1 MKKNRTSIYLA
12 IQLLLLYLLPT
23 LIFSIAIFTFKNV
36 IYQGLLI
43 SSYIIWLVVISIIAM
58 INIKKYMQNNL
69 LANNGVNYFIEK
81 ELFKSQIGVIVF
93 LDKGKIVWTS
103 NFIETRFS
111 KNIIGKNIKELLNLD
126 KWDNE
131 NLSLEVEIKGFKY
144 EVHIILEK
152 NLAIF
157 KDVTIRDNIISDY
170 TNQRVV
176 FGEINIDNI
185 NLFQASMSEDELFKV
200 YSIVI
205 NMLEDL
211 TKKYDLIYRQ
221 YENGR
226 YFIITNQETLDKLES
241 EHFRVFESL
250 GDGKTVNDNLITVSA
265 GFAYGIYKLDT
276 LSLLAKEALLQ
287 SQTRGGNQTTVMS
300 RDAKSRHYGS
310 TSEIKINISRTNVKL
325 ISQGLVTKLMSHDI
339 TRVIIYGHK
348 NADLDAIGSAYGL
361 YVLSKEYNK
370 EAYIQNLTYDETTT
384 RKVNNTFTSELRN
397 NIFISARK
405 ATKLNDDNTL
415 VILTDVADE
424 NRIENKNAF
433 KNIKKNNIFVID
445 HHRILRNPTFLSS
458 NNLYIDSSASSASEI
473 VTEIIAL
480 TNNKNKIN
488 KTAAQFLLD
497 GIYLDTSMFQKH
509 TSSKTFYACSLLE
522 EWGADAQKST
532 ISLKMSEEIYDKVAQ
547 LKSNMQE
554 IKPGYFLSYADIEA
568 SSDIIA
574 IAAEEILRVEG
585 RKAAFVVGKLEGTN
599 RYKLSA
605 RGLDTNVQVIAE
617 AVNGGGHFG
626 AAAAESSEPLEVFV
640 DNIKQ
645 AIVSVKNES
654 NNN

>member
-276 LSLLAKEALLQ
+276 LNLLAKEALLQ

-384 RKVNNTFTSELRN
+384 RKVNNTFTSELKN

-568 SSDIIA
+568 SNDIIA

>member
-1 MKKNRTSIYLA
+1 M
-12 IQLLLLYLLPT
+12 
-23 LIFSIAIFTFKNV
+23 
-36 IYQGLLI
+36 
-43 SSYIIWLVVISIIAM
+43 
-58 INIKKYMQNNL
+58 
-69 LANNGVNYFIEK
+69 
-81 ELFKSQIGVIVF
+81 
-93 LDKGKIVWTS
+93 
-103 NFIETRFS
+103 
-111 KNIIGKNIKELLNLD
+111 
-126 KWDNE
+126 
-131 NLSLEVEIKGFKY
+131 
-144 EVHIILEK
+144 
-152 NLAIF
+152 
-157 KDVTIRDNIISDY
+157 
-170 TNQRVV
+170 
-176 FGEINIDNI
+176 
-185 NLFQASMSEDELFKV
+185 
-200 YSIVI
+200 
-205 NMLEDL
+205 
-211 TKKYDLIYRQ
+211 
-221 YENGR
+221 
-226 YFIITNQETLDKLES
+226 
-241 EHFRVFESL
+241 
-250 GDGKTVNDNLITVSA
+250 
-265 GFAYGIYKLDT
+265 
-276 LSLLAKEALLQ
+276 
-287 SQTRGGNQTTVMS
+287 
-300 RDAKSRHYGS
+300 
-310 TSEIKINISRTNVKL
+310 
-325 ISQGLVTKLMSHDI
+325 
-339 TRVIIYGHK
+339 
-348 NADLDAIGSAYGL
+348 
-361 YVLSKEYNK
+361 
-370 EAYIQNLTYDETTT
+370 
-384 RKVNNTFTSELRN
+384 
-397 NIFISARK
+397 
-405 ATKLNDDNTL
+405 NDDNTL

-568 SSDIIA
+568 SNDIIA

>member
-1 MKKNRTSIYLA
+1 
-12 IQLLLLYLLPT
+12 
-23 LIFSIAIFTFKNV
+23 
-36 IYQGLLI
+36 
-43 SSYIIWLVVISIIAM
+43 
-58 INIKKYMQNNL
+58 
-69 LANNGVNYFIEK
+69 
-81 ELFKSQIGVIVF
+81 
-93 LDKGKIVWTS
+93 
-103 NFIETRFS
+103 
-111 KNIIGKNIKELLNLD
+111 
-126 KWDNE
+126 
-131 NLSLEVEIKGFKY
+131 
-144 EVHIILEK
+144 
-152 NLAIF
+152 
-157 KDVTIRDNIISDY
+157 
-170 TNQRVV
+170 
-176 FGEINIDNI
+176 
-185 NLFQASMSEDELFKV
+185 MS
-200 YSIVI
+200 
-205 NMLEDL
+205 
-211 TKKYDLIYRQ
+211 
-221 YENGR
+221 
-226 YFIITNQETLDKLES
+226 
-241 EHFRVFESL
+241 H
-250 GDGKTVNDNLITVSA
+250 
-265 GFAYGIYKLDT
+265 
-276 LSLLAKEALLQ
+276 
-287 SQTRGGNQTTVMS
+287 
-300 RDAKSRHYGS
+300 DAKSRHYGS

-384 RKVNNTFTSELRN
+384 RKVNNTFTSELKN

-568 SSDIIA
+568 SNDIIA